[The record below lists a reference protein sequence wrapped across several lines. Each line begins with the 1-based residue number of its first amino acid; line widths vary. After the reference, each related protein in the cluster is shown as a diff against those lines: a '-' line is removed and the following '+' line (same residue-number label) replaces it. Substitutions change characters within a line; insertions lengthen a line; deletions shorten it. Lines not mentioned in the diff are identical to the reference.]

1 MKRLIVPVIIIL
13 LALLAYVLVTVVDLS
28 TITIGILERTAN
40 IDIEYEKIQGNIFR
54 GYRIEGYN
62 VKLSETDSIYGE
74 IADVTY
80 RFKPLSFRL
89 PNLFEINLIQPTVHI
104 KKRTGEEKGRQ
115 FTLPH
120 FNLGLRIYVK
130 NGTVTYESDKM
141 YTIESIS
148 GIIFIDVIGS
158 KVFLHTMNLSLR
170 TREYPVAIT
179 DATLDLRM
187 DAKLVEVQ
195 SFKIKGNGISLYGA
209 GTYSFEKHEAH
220 LKFRKAELNMEKLN
234 IHKGTVIFSG
244 EVAYSKNKLLP
255 KIKGTAKG
263 LEPISRCNFET
274 NIFADTVWVNIFD
287 GKLFNGSLYAQVK
300 YLDSER
306 WEFEANFNDVNIG
319 EMIQAEKPLLIS
331 GFLGYKKNEFV
342 GHITSPAEHGLDID
356 SLYVLGSVQKSQIYL
371 DSLIMFAPEKALEVN
386 GLLYPTFDLSMKFNG
401 FDIRRFSNYAP
412 VEGRM
417 SGTCHMQGD
426 YKNFLDL
433 TLSTDIAIEEFET
446 ADVDVN
452 QIFIKSQD
460 CNMID
465 KSGSVSL
472 TMRNLSYK
480 NQMLEKLTL
489 NLKDRAVS
497 INATNSTDTLLVAG
511 VFEEDWQGTIS
522 LFHLRYNDAEIKNLS
537 AITFD
542 ILNRKL
548 GSFELLC
555 LGGTLKG
562 TLTPMNLQLSDGDL
576 SKLGML
582 LGLKEH
588 MSGDINMLV
597 EPNRLSLRAQD
608 INLMGLVNGSLILDG
623 TYAEKSIMV
632 ESLTVSDEKE
642 QHIYAKGILSID
654 NSDVNV
660 KFDNVG
666 AWILP
671 FLNNF
676 LSRPRGFLSGDIS
689 FRGNLEDFTF
699 TGKGN
704 IDNASFGIDVISA
717 QFDSLT
723 SSVIF
728 DDDRII
734 FESAQGLVSTL
745 SHVGISRANGAEVHA
760 GGVVK
765 LEPRF
770 GCKNYNFDLSFQD
783 APIQFLPFAYGI
795 GSGNFSVGMKEGMS
809 YYNGSITVKQA
820 VVPIEFGQEF
830 KEEEGSGADNWTM
843 NVKVKGD
850 RNIWLRNR
858 DADIEFGG
866 ELYIVKEQG
875 PLYLSGRFE
884 TRRGSYYWL
893 NHVLTITSG
902 EVTFIPEEELNG
914 NLDFWAEMDTREGIK
929 IILHFFGPMSEPIF
943 EFFSE
948 PPIYSEQD
956 IVTYL
961 NLNITW
967 KELESMK
974 QEDYV
979 GRVLPRTLISW
990 LESDVSRR
998 IKRGTGFDY
1007 VMIETPFF
1015 EPEGKTKLTVGKY
1028 ISRDLFITYT
1038 YDITS
1043 YQNEFNVEYYIDDK
1057 NEILIRRDEEGEY
1070 SMQYQYRIRF

>member
-1 MKRLIVPVIIIL
+1 MKRLIVPVIFILIVII
-13 LALLAYVLVTVVDLS
+13 AYVIITVVDLS

-40 IDIEYEKIQGNIFR
+40 VDIEYEKIQGNILR

-62 VKLSETDSIYGE
+62 VKLSETDSIYGK

-89 PNLFEINLIQPTVHI
+89 PNLFEINLTQPTVHI
-104 KKRTGEEKGRQ
+104 KKKTGKEQGRLY
-115 FTLPH
+115 TLPH
-120 FNLGLRIYVK
+120 FNLGLRINVK
-130 NGTVTYESDKM
+130 NGTVTYESEKEH
-141 YTIESIS
+141 TLESIS
-148 GIIFIDVIGS
+148 GLIFIDVIGS
-158 KVFLHTMNLSLR
+158 KVYLHTMNLSLR
-170 TREYPVAIT
+170 TEEYPVAIT
-179 DATLDLRM
+179 NATLDLRLDSKM
-187 DAKLVEVQ
+187 IEAL
-195 SFKIKGNGISLYGA
+195 SFKIIGDGISLYGA
-209 GTYSFEKHEAH
+209 GTYSFENNEAH

-234 IHKGTVIFSG
+234 IYKGTIIFSG

-274 NIFADTVWVNIFD
+274 NVFADTIWVNIFD
-287 GKLFNGSLYAQVK
+287 GELFNGSLFAQVK
-300 YLDSER
+300 FLNFEYY
-306 WEFEANFNDVNIG
+306 EFEANFNDVNIG
-319 EMIQAEKPLLIS
+319 DMINTEEPLLIS

-356 SLYVLGSVQKSQIYL
+356 SLFVLGSVQKSQIYL
-371 DSLIMFAPEKALEVN
+371 DSLVVFDPERALEVN
-386 GLLYPTFDLSMKFNG
+386 GLLYPEFDLAMKFDG
-401 FDIRRFSNYAP
+401 FDMRRFSNYIP
-412 VEGRM
+412 LEGELI
-417 SGTCHMQGD
+417 GTGHIQGD
-426 YKNFLDL
+426 YQNLVDI
-433 TLSTDIAIEEFET
+433 TLSTDITVKEFKI
-446 ADVDVN
+446 ADAGIK
-452 QIFIKSQD
+452 QISIKSQN
-460 CNMID
+460 CRMTD
-465 KSGSVSL
+465 KSGFVSL

-480 NQMLEKLTL
+480 NQMVEKITLT
-489 NLKDRAVS
+489 LKDREVS
-497 INATNSTDTLLVAG
+497 IDATNITDTLLVAG
-511 VFEEDWQGTIS
+511 LFEQDWQGTIS
-522 LFHLRYNDAEIKNLS
+522 LLHLRYNDAEIENLS
-537 AITFD
+537 PITFD
-542 ILNRKL
+542 LLDRKL
-548 GSFELLC
+548 GAFELLC
-555 LGGTLKG
+555 IGGTLKG
-562 TLTPMNLQLSDGDL
+562 TLTPMNLQLSKGDL

-582 LGLKEH
+582 FGMKER
-588 MSGDINMLV
+588 MSGVVDFLI
-597 EPNRLSLRAQD
+597 EPNRLSLHAQE
-608 INLMGLVNGSLILDG
+608 INLMGLVNGSVRLDG
-623 TYAEKSIMV
+623 AYTEKSITV

-642 QHIYAKGILSID
+642 QNIYAKGIVSIE
-654 NSDVNV
+654 NSDLHLQ
-660 KFDNVG
+660 FDNVG

-676 LSRPRGFLSGDIS
+676 LSTPRGLLSGDIT
-689 FRGNLEDFTF
+689 FRGDLEDFSF
-699 TGKGN
+699 TGEGN
-704 IDNASFGIDVISA
+704 INNASFGIDIISA
-717 QFDSLT
+717 QFDSVT
-723 SSVIF
+723 SHVIF

-734 FESAQGLVSTL
+734 FETARGHVSTI
-745 SHVGISRANGAEVHA
+745 SHLGISRANGAEMFA

-770 GCKNYNFDLSFQD
+770 GSKNYNFDISFQD
-783 APIQFLPFAYGI
+783 APVQFLPFAYGI
-795 GSGNFSVGMKEGMS
+795 GSGNFSVGMNAGMS
-809 YYNGSITVKQA
+809 YYNGNITVKQA

-830 KEEEGSGADNWTM
+830 EEEQGESTDNWTM
-843 NVKVKGD
+843 NIRLKGD

-893 NHVLTITSG
+893 NHILTITRG
-902 EVTFIPEEELNG
+902 TVTFIPEEEVDG
-914 NLDFWAEMDTREGIK
+914 DLDFWAEMDTREGIK

-974 QEDYV
+974 QDDYV
-979 GRVLPRTLISW
+979 GRVLPHTLISW

-998 IKRGTGFDY
+998 IRRDTGFDY
-1007 VMIETPFF
+1007 FMIETPFF

-1028 ISRDLFITYT
+1028 ISKDLFITYT

-1043 YQNEFNVEYYIDDK
+1043 FQNEFNVEYFIDDK

-1070 SMQYQYRIRF
+1070 SLQYQYRIRF